1 MKFAFIAAEK
11 TSFPV
16 SVLCAVLE
24 VSRSGFYDWLSREP
38 SARDVDDARLKVHI
52 AAIFRRHKGRYGAP
66 RIQDDLRDEGF
77 AVSRKRVARLMR
89 ELGLRSVRKRRF
101 KATTNSAHKL
111 PVADNVLNRCFEAEK
126 PDAAWVTDITQV
138 WTSEGWLY
146 LAAILDVFSRRVVG
160 FSMSDRIDR
169 DVALDALRMA
179 LGRRLPDAGL
189 IHHSDRGVQY
199 ASAEYQRVLDDHG
212 IVCSMS
218 GRGDCWDNAVAES
231 FFATLKT
238 ELVYQTRY
246 QTRLEAK
253 SAIFDFIEAYYNYRR
268 RHSAIGN
275 VSPMEFEKQYEREMK
290 NAA

>member
-253 SAIFDFIEAYYNYRR
+253 RAIFDFIEAYYNYRR